1 MPPACRLMQ
10 GSAAPL
16 HIDTGLHCSGASR
29 VGYQQCMAIRF
40 HRWAA
45 ALNSIP
51 IAACCISCVT
61 ITWPGTA
68 RDAQR
73 MH

>member
-1 MPPACRLMQ
+1 MPPTCRLMQ

-51 IAACCISCVT
+51 IAA
-61 ITWPGTA
+61 
-68 RDAQR
+68 
-73 MH
+73 